1 MGDLGMMFALFAP
14 VLAAGALGGAS
25 TAAVG
30 VYVVGMRVPFLGV
43 CISHAALAGAV
54 LGGLAGLSGDW
65 LTLPALGAAMAAAL
79 VLGLLDPRRLRA
91 DANVAMGFLFVLML
105 GLTFLGIGLLE
116 RQGSGRESAMGL
128 LWGGLTFCTWRDVGW
143 MAVVA
148 AAQAGFL
155 WGFGKEMR
163 AILFSR
169 EHAAASG
176 VPVGPVWTG
185 FLVLT
190 SAALAV
196 NFQTVGGLMIY
207 GLMVCPAAGAFQLVR
222 GHGRTLAVA
231 VGIGALSG
239 VGGFL
244 LALWTHL
251 PSAGAAIVLLAAA
264 LAAGAWLVG
273 RARRRRKHC
282 VDNAAAQ

>member
-1 MGDLGMMFALFAP
+1 MPDLALMLKLFAP
-14 VLAAGALGGAS
+14 VLAAGALSGGS

-54 LGGLAGLSGDW
+54 LGALAGLSGEW
-65 LTLPALGAAMAAAL
+65 LMVPALGAAMAAAL
-79 VLGLLDPRRLRA
+79 LLGLLDPRRLRA
-91 DANVAMGFLFVLML
+91 DANVTMGFLFVLML

-116 RQGSGRESAMGL
+116 RQGSGREAAMGL
-128 LWGGLTFCTWRDVGW
+128 LWGGLTFCTWRDVAY

-148 AAQAGFL
+148 GAQACFL
-155 WGFGKEMR
+155 AVFGKEMR

-176 VPVGPVWTG
+176 VRVGAVWTG

-222 GHGRTLAVA
+222 GHGRALMLAVA
-231 VGIGALSG
+231 MGAASG

-244 LALWTHL
+244 LALWGNV
-251 PSAGAAIVLLAAA
+251 PSAGAMIVLLAAG
-264 LAAGAWLVG
+264 LAVGAWVG
-273 RARRRRKHC
+273 GRLRRG
-282 VDNAAAQ
+282 